1 MLQCQLMMTIRAY
14 VRCTLCVHLVPH
26 HHIIVSCSLYIVLL
40 EMMMN
45 VETDSFATNDIMNT
59 PESSR
64 KKKARTISSSLIIVL
79 LVTSCIIWSIFSS
92 SGSGSSL
99 KAPSQRRM
107 LREYG
112 PDYRPIMHTFCK

>member
-1 MLQCQLMMTIRAY
+1 MPVDDDHPGICQMYTLRTPTKTSFLTITSSFPA
-14 VRCTLCVHLVPH
+14 
-26 HHIIVSCSLYIVLL
+26 LYIVLL

-64 KKKARTISSSLIIVL
+64 KKNARTISSSLIIVL

>member
-14 VRCTLCVHLVPH
+14 VRCTLCVHQQKLRPSTH
-26 HHIIVSCSLYIVLL
+26 HFLALFAVLL
-40 EMMMN
+40 EMMVN
-45 VETDSFATNDIMNT
+45 VETDSFATNNGIMNT

-92 SGSGSSL
+92 SSSSL

-112 PDYRPIMHTFCK
+112 ADYRPIMHTFCK